1 MPSSDCNGHQAPTEA
16 KGINAGKT
24 STYIIKLKIKRE
36 EKRELITFCEGQK
49 KKYIPFNYVFNTR
62 FKIRFFKIGLPHKIL
77 FPSQTN
83 MPFLYLLTNIKK
95 IM

>member
-49 KKYIPFNYVFNTR
+49 KSIFHLTMFLTRGSRFVSLKLACLIKYCSPPKPTC
-62 FKIRFFKIGLPHKIL
+62 L
-77 FPSQTN
+77 FSI
-83 MPFLYLLTNIKK
+83 F
-95 IM
+95 